1 MLLLTARNVAPYLL
15 ERSLIPPGPWVDG
28 DLQIIEVRRRCRSF
42 KVLPGDL
49 PGCFVKQIPDAE
61 ADSRAAL
68 EREAACLWL
77 AREDPGLACLAP
89 LLPCFRDFDPAHHVL
104 VAELLYPSASLT
116 ALHARQGAPPPA
128 LAGRWG
134 EDLGIVHRA
143 TAATFPSRP
152 RSPLFPGT
160 LPAFLTA
167 HRGEAPPAGREWTPA
182 EHVLAAVR
190 GGTGFPAALETLCA
204 DWSPA
209 CLIHGDLRWDNVLFV
224 ENPGEEPPALKLV
237 DWELADCGDP
247 AWDAG
252 CVLESYLAAWV
263 LSLPAESGL
272 GPERLVE
279 RAGHPLESVLPAIH
293 AFWQGYADAAEIA
306 PRDRPALLESALRF
320 AAARMVQTAYES
332 ARQERHPLSRVFALL
347 QVSLNVLA
355 SPGGAREELLGL

>member
-15 ERSLIPPGPWVDG
+15 ERGLLSPESWVDG
-28 DLQIIEVRRRCRSF
+28 DLRIVEVRRRCRSF
-42 KVLPGDL
+42 KVLAGEL
-49 PGCFVKQIPDAE
+49 PGCFVKQIPDTE

-89 LLPCFRDFDPAHHVL
+89 LLPRFRDFDPTHHIL
-104 VAELLYPSASLT
+104 VAELLHPSASLA
-116 ALHARQGAPPPA
+116 ALQFQQDASPA
-128 LAGRWG
+128 LAALWG
-134 EDLGIVHRA
+134 EGLGILHRA
-143 TAATFPSRP
+143 TAETFSSRP
-152 RSPLFPGT
+152 RSALFPGA

-167 HRGEAPPAGREWTPA
+167 HRGEAPTTGREWTPT

-190 GGTGFPAALETLCA
+190 GNTGFPAALEALCA
-204 DWSPA
+204 DWRPT
-209 CLIHGDLRWDNVLFV
+209 CLIHGDLRWDNVLV
-224 ENPGEEPPALKLV
+224 LEGRGEEEAALRLV
-237 DWELADCGDP
+237 DWELADYGDP

-252 CVLESYLAAWV
+252 CVLESYLAAWI

-272 GPERLVE
+272 GSEQLVE
-279 RAGHPLESVLPAIH
+279 RAGHPLERIQPAVH
-293 AFWQGYADAAEIA
+293 AFWHAYSEAAEIA
-306 PRDRPALLESALRF
+306 LQDRLPRLERALRF

-332 ARQERHPLSRVFALL
+332 ARQERHPLPRVLALL